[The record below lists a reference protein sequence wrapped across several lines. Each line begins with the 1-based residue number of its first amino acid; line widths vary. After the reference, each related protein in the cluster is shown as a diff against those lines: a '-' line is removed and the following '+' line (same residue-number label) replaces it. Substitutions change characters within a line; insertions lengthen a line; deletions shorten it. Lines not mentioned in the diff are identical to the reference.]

1 MDDRLTSIE
10 AIMWRA
16 GQDSALRMTIGNL
29 IVLDRLPERK
39 AVEARLEEGAEKAPR
54 LKQRPDDSMFVRA
67 RPVWV
72 EDADFA
78 GRHHL
83 RIAAAPSPGDQRQL
97 LDLLALL
104 EPSPFDPHH
113 SPWDATLIEGLA
125 EGRAA
130 VYLRAHH
137 ALTDGMGG
145 ISLVSSLLDD
155 EPTPDVAP
163 PAKADTADTTDTTGE
178 AGDAEVTPEL
188 AEPGN
193 GLDAIEGSNRRPGTV
208 SVTIDFTRAAGD
220 LTRAA
225 GAAIDAVSVARRVDP
240 FDTVVRAVQKGLD
253 TASSVSRQVVVA
265 GGPLSPLPAGRSA
278 TNHFEVVSVP
288 GARATALSLGGSRN
302 DLLVAA
308 AAAGLGAYQERLGL
322 PPSELRLAMPA
333 SRHRETG
340 PGGNWFAPTRV
351 AVPTSGEHP
360 GPLFGVVSER
370 LARARS
376 EPAVRVTSSI
386 ASAVSRLPT
395 RVLLPALAAQA
406 RSVDFVATA
415 FPGLRGKRTLCGA
428 EVLESFPFGPR
439 LGCLMNITGFGNGD
453 RLDVGLTLDPT
464 AIEEPELLLECLT
477 AAFQAFAPKA
487 EAPAPSRSRAPRA

>member
-1 MDDRLTSIE
+1 MDERLTSIE

-29 IVLDRLPERK
+29 MLLDHLPDRA
-39 AVEARLEEGAEKAPR
+39 AVEARLTEAAERAPR
-54 LKQRPDDSMFVRA
+54 LKQHPDDPTLMRA
-67 RPVWV
+67 RPAWV
-72 EDADFA
+72 EDADYD

-83 RIAAAPSPGDQRQL
+83 RIAAVPSPGDQRQL

-104 EPSPFDPHH
+104 EPSPFDPNH

-125 EGRAA
+125 GGRAA
-130 VYLRAHH
+130 FYLRAHH
-137 ALTDGMGG
+137 TLTDGMGG
-145 ISLVSSLLDD
+145 TSLVASLLDD
-155 EPTPDVAP
+155 EAVV
-163 PAKADTADTTDTTGE
+163 E
-178 AGDAEVTPEL
+178 A
-188 AEPGN
+188 AEPESAAAPETTAGADADSAAAAMS
-193 GLDAIEGSNRRPGTV
+193 GLDELPDGSIGRRPGTV
-208 SVTIDFTRAAGD
+208 TVTLDLTRAAGD

-225 GAAIDAVSVARRVDP
+225 GAAMNAAAVARNVDP

-265 GGPLSPLPAGRSA
+265 GGPLSPLPAARSA
-278 TNHFEVVSVP
+278 WNRFEVVSVP

-322 PPSELRLAMPA
+322 PASELRLAMPA
-333 SRHRETG
+333 GRHRDSA

-386 ASAVSRLPT
+386 AAAVSRLPA
-395 RVLLPALAAQA
+395 RVLVPALVAQA

-415 FPGLRGKRTLCGA
+415 FPGLRGTRTLCGA
-428 EVLESFPFGPR
+428 KVVESYPFGPR
-439 LGCLMNITGFGNGD
+439 LGCLLNITGFGNGD
-453 RLDVGLTLDPT
+453 RLDVGLTLDPI
-464 AIEEPELLLECLT
+464 AIEDPDLLLECLST
-477 AAFQAFAPKA
+477 AFQAFAPKP
-487 EAPAPSRSRAPRA
+487 EPAGPRSRAPRS

>member
-1 MDDRLTSIE
+1 MDERLTSIE

-29 IVLDRLPERK
+29 MLLDRLPDRAALELRLT
-39 AVEARLEEGAEKAPR
+39 EAADRAPR
-54 LKQRPDDSMFVRA
+54 LKQRPDDPTLVRS
-67 RPVWV
+67 RPAWV
-72 EDADFA
+72 EDADYD

-83 RIAAAPSPGDQRQL
+83 RVAAVPSPGDQRQL

-104 EPSPFDPHH
+104 EPSPFDPNH

-125 EGRAA
+125 DGRAA

-137 ALTDGMGG
+137 TLTDGMGG
-145 ISLVSSLLDD
+145 TSLVASLLDD
-155 EPTPDVAP
+155 EPVAEAP
-163 PAKADTADTTDTTGE
+163 EPAAAPAVAAGADD
-178 AGDAEVTPEL
+178 DAASV
-188 AEPGN
+188 N
-193 GLDAIEGSNRRPGTV
+193 GLDVLPDGSIGRRPGTV
-208 SVTIDFTRAAGD
+208 TVTLDLTRAAGD

-225 GAAIDAVSVARRVDP
+225 GVAMDAVASARNVDP
-240 FDTVVRAVQKGLD
+240 FDTVVRAVQKSLD

-265 GGPLSPLPAGRSA
+265 GGPLSPLPAARSA
-278 TNHFEVVSVP
+278 ASRFEVVSVP
-288 GARATALSLGGSRN
+288 GARAIALSLGGSRN

-333 SRHRETG
+333 GRHRDG
-340 PGGNWFAPTRV
+340 APGGNWFAMTRV
-351 AVPTSGEHP
+351 AVPTSSEHP

-386 ASAVSRLPT
+386 AAAVSRLPT
-395 RVLLPALAAQA
+395 RVLVPALVAQA

-415 FPGLRGKRTLCGA
+415 FPGLRGARTLCGA
-428 EVLESFPFGPR
+428 QVVESYPFGPR
-439 LGCLMNITGFGNGD
+439 LGCLLNVTGFGNGD
-453 RLDVGLTLDPT
+453 RLDVGLTLDPI
-464 AIEEPELLLECLT
+464 AIEDPELLLECLST
-477 AAFQAFAPKA
+477 AFQAFAPKP
-487 EAPAPSRSRAPRA
+487 EPGGTRSRAPRG